1 MRTSTWLCGAA
12 MFLAAICLSVAQ
24 DKDAG
29 KKTDN
34 GARSGAARNAA
45 DKTALPQSGNKG
57 DASGAKSDAGSSAE
71 EEPAESKAGRGP
83 DGASAEE
90 DVIRETALSFARAH
104 AAADAQAV
112 AAHFTPDAEYVDE
125 QGNAFHGRAAIE
137 GVVRRFFEENPG
149 AQLEVNIESI
159 RVLSP
164 GVALEDGTS
173 TVTLPDGKTASH
185 CRYAAVHARADGE
198 WQIAS
203 VREHAP
209 KGQRPHHEELKQ
221 LEWLVGDWIDEDDDS
236 VVTFACQPVD
246 NGNFLLREFTVMVAG
261 EKIMSGTQRIG
272 WDPLTGRLRAWTFDS
287 EGGFFEGIWH
297 RDGNNWVLHST
308 GVTSSGQTAS
318 GISIFTFVN
327 PHTMTWQSVDL
338 EVDGVRMPDSE
349 LYTLVRRGPQ
359 PE

>member
-24 DKDAG
+24 DNDAG
-29 KKTDN
+29 KKTEN
-34 GARSGAARNAA
+34 GARARAAGNAA
-45 DKTALPQSGNKG
+45 DKAASQRSAKNGDESG
-57 DASGAKSDAGSSAE
+57 DKSDAKSSGEQELSENVADVNRDGTSAE
-71 EEPAESKAGRGP
+71 EE
-83 DGASAEE
+83 
-90 DVIRETALSFARAH
+90 VIRETALSFARAY

-125 QGNAFHGRAAIE
+125 RGNAFHGRAAIE
-137 GVVRRFFEENPG
+137 GVVRRFFEDNPG

-173 TVTLPDGKTASH
+173 TVTLPEGKTASH
-185 CRYAAVHARADGE
+185 CRYAAVHAKADGE
-198 WQIAS
+198 WMIAS

-221 LEWLVGDWIDEDDDS
+221 LEWLVGDWIDEDDQS
-236 VVTFACQPVD
+236 VVTFTCQPVD
-246 NGNFLLREFTVMVAG
+246 NGNFLLREFSVVVAG
-261 EKIMSGTQRIG
+261 EKIMSGSQRIG

-297 RDGNNWVLHST
+297 HDGDAWVLHST

-327 PHTMTWQSVDL
+327 SHTMTWQSVDL